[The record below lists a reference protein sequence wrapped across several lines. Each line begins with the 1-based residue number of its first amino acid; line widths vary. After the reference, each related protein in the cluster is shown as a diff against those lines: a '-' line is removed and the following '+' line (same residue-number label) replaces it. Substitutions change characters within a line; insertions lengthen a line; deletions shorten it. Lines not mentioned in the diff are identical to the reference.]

1 MLKELNINNK
11 NSLKVLKLFL
21 NNRKSVQKNQTS
33 IVSKIIKNVKIKGD
47 KAVINYEKK
56 FSKIKTKSNKLFFSN
71 SDFNISESQNF
82 GLAIFL
88 MSLTTGIIW
97 LLNVRKLS

>member
-1 MLKELNINNK
+1 MKEKIP
-11 NSLKVLKLFL
+11 
-21 NNRKSVQKNQTS
+21 
-33 IVSKIIKNVKIKGD
+33 SKITGFFIS
-47 KAVINYEKK
+47 VIGTGIVLRTL
-56 FSKIKTKSNKLFFSN
+56 STIIDKLFFSN

-88 MSLTTGIIW
+88 MSLTMGIIW

>member
-1 MLKELNINNK
+1 VKEKIP
-11 NSLKVLKLFL
+11 
-21 NNRKSVQKNQTS
+21 
-33 IVSKIIKNVKIKGD
+33 SKITGFFISVIGTGIVLRTLTTIIDKI
-47 KAVINYEKK
+47 
-56 FSKIKTKSNKLFFSN
+56 FFSN

>member
-1 MLKELNINNK
+1 MKEKIP
-11 NSLKVLKLFL
+11 
-21 NNRKSVQKNQTS
+21 
-33 IVSKIIKNVKIKGD
+33 SKITGFFIS
-47 KAVINYEKK
+47 VIGTG
-56 FSKIKTKSNKLFFSN
+56 IVLRTLTTIIDKLFFSN

-82 GLAIFL
+82 GQAIFL